1 MKLIFKYKPDY
12 VFSTIINSNLISILL
27 KKFFILLRFKVIIR
41 ESNYLSKKLGNNIF
55 LNKILR
61 FLSKSLY
68 KYSDVI
74 IAPTN
79 IISNDLIKNFNAPKN
94 KIKIIGNPAEYEKIS
109 KLLKKNIKEKI
120 SKNYL
125 IAIGRLTYQ
134 KNYEFLINSF
144 YHFQKNIKNCNLVI
158 LGQGP
163 DKKMIENQINDLK
176 LDKKIKLFGYKK
188 NPFKFIKKSKMLVLS
203 SRWEGY
209 PNVLVQGMVLKK
221 KIVATDCYGSSK
233 AVLGKNGTIIRTN
246 NSIIFAKAISKAY
259 KSKDNYR
266 VFYNK
271 NLVTKN
277 KNKFL
282 EKF

>member
-1 MKLIFKYKPDY
+1 MDGGGAENVLTIITNNLIEKNKNVKLALAKRRGEYLSFLNKKIEIINFDKSRTIYCFFDLMKLIFKYKPDY

-109 KLLKKNIKEKI
+109 KLSKENIKEKI

-144 YHFQKNIKNCNLVI
+144 YHFQKDIKNCNLVI

-188 NPFKFIKKSKMLVLS
+188 TLL
-203 SRWEGY
+203 
-209 PNVLVQGMVLKK
+209 
-221 KIVATDCYGSSK
+221 
-233 AVLGKNGTIIRTN
+233 
-246 NSIIFAKAISKAY
+246 
-259 KSKDNYR
+259 
-266 VFYNK
+266 
-271 NLVTKN
+271 NL
-277 KNKFL
+277 
-282 EKF
+282 